1 MRIFSTSI
9 LAIVFLFGVAC
20 NNNQST
26 VANQASS
33 LQGMPD
39 SSEVYSIIPVVKQE
53 IDYISVLNKK
63 LICFTTSNG
72 KRDSITINTTTLQ
85 QLADLF
91 IDKDITRLKRYYA
104 ERIFSDQSTG
114 SVTINYTAINDS
126 VPVRSID
133 ILLDENTRQVK
144 QFFIKNFEQQ
154 QDTSIQE
161 QYSWFI
167 HRGLQINRSVSA
179 GNGYQLEERKE
190 VKWGNQP

>member
-1 MRIFSTSI
+1 M
-9 LAIVFLFGVAC
+9 AC
-20 NNNQST
+20 NNT
-26 VANQASS
+26 PTTTAVPASAQ
-33 LQGMPD
+33 QGMAD
-39 SSEVYSIIPVVKQE
+39 SSEVYAIIPIVKQE
-53 IDYISVLNKK
+53 IDYVSVLKKK

-72 KRDSITINTTTLQ
+72 KKDSSVINTATLQ
-85 QLADLF
+85 SLANQF
-91 IDKDITRLKRYYA
+91 IDKDISYLKMYYA

-114 SVTINYTAINDS
+114 SLTINYTAINDS

-144 QFFIKNFEQQ
+144 QFFIKNFEQH

-167 HRGLQINRSVSA
+167 HRGFQINRSVSA
-179 GNGYQLEERKE
+179 NNGYRLEERKE